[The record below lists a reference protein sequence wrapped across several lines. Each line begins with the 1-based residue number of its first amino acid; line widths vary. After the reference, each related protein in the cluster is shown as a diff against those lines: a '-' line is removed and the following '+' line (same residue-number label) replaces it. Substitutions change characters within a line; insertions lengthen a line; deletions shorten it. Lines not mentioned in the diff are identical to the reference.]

1 MAPKVK
7 KSVRLQALAAFVRE
21 PKKLE
26 ELWAEMGTTY
36 GRSCKAVPSER
47 TWYKFLYN
55 NVFDEMDNQALLEEL
70 NAEVTVQQEESEAV
84 RAKPAK
90 VQKTS
95 ETPTACNSGGSDVP
109 QPVVAHCLNSGGVHP
124 ADGVW
129 DGVEAVKCAGRSS
142 PRALCLRGLN
152 VQWPFSQLL
161 LLGRKTTE
169 VRGYALGHRNIA

>member
-1 MAPKVK
+1 MAPKVR

-26 ELWAEMGTTY
+26 ELRARDGNDLQEKL
-36 GRSCKAVPSER
+36 RQKVPSEK

-95 ETPTACNSGGSDVP
+95 ETPTACNSGGGDVP
-109 QPVVAHCLNSGGVHP
+109 QPVIAHCLNSGGVHP

-142 PRALCLRGLN
+142 PRALCLRGL
-152 VQWPFSQLL
+152 
-161 LLGRKTTE
+161 LGRKTTE
-169 VRGYALGHRNIA
+169 VRGYALCHWNIA